1 MRYYCSMHWL
11 YMSIYN
17 LTIKENKNQ
26 IMHYLKK
33 KEESFRYLRFMKP
46 NLGKITCELLFVA
59 PMSTKIIS
67 QEFNKT
73 KDYNSMSIIFALSLN
88 KINYLFCGD
97 VENTTL
103 NHMVI
108 TIQRISKGV

>member
-1 MRYYCSMHWL
+1 
-11 YMSIYN
+11 
-17 LTIKENKNQ
+17 
-26 IMHYLKK
+26 
-33 KEESFRYLRFMKP
+33 MKP